1 MTEALA
7 PKTLARIARRSECD
21 ARTVLRYIA
30 GAAVRPST
38 SKRIERAFRRLGM
51 PDRIRAAA
59 PPTEG
64 TDGVP

>member
-1 MTEALA
+1 MSALPA
-7 PKTLARIARRSECD
+7 KELARIARRSECD

-51 PDRIRAAA
+51 PDRIRPGVAA
-59 PPTEG
+59 PPAEG
-64 TDGVP
+64 TGG